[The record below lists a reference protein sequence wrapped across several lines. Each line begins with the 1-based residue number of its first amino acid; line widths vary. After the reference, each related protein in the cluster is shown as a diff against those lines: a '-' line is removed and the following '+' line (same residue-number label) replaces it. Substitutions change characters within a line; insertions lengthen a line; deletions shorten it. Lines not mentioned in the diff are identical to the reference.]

1 MGDLYPNPN
10 LNNRIFLAKQQNR
23 APFVSDALY
32 GDDLL
37 NTQGSNF
44 RTPIIIGKRD
54 GIPQDQP
61 IDYFLQRNFQGNPY
75 VRGMHPYTSNMMVD
89 IAPSVY
95 NTNPMAG
102 RGGYEKNLASFNGT
116 RPLATTL
123 DEPQEIAQ
131 RLYEDEFK
139 LSPNNPLSMQFTL
152 NHAGVEKRA
161 RGEMYDAFRLGLE
174 KNNEDKEPDYD
185 TVLQSKR
192 QKGYNASGFL
202 PKGEYEKSIANYFKS
217 QEPLNSGTFVE
228 NIKAIKTHVTPG
240 PQAAVVPAAGPTSAV
255 AAGAVNFLQPP
266 SGSGGGGGGGG
277 AGPGGGSGSSGGG
290 GNNITIVR
298 TRRAVENNR
307 NAGTDLNTAMNSA
320 STIVFTRP
328 PSSTQSA
335 SLIPR
340 RSPPSIVTPTVP
352 FSSPPATLTSS
363 APLDQPSVV
372 NIEPGRTTTPRKS
385 RFSEFSP
392 SHSATRPTTPMPSR
406 PPSGR
411 AIAPGLAG
419 LVASLDALETEY
431 QNRGR
436 GVGALEEEALRYD
449 ALATQSR
456 SRSSS
461 YASPQAQ
468 IRQAGLLAPART
480 NQRLRDALALG
491 VPPAEAGRMT
501 GEQVVRVR
509 ESRIKNRSQQWT
521 QL

>member
-1 MGDLYPNPN
+1 
-10 LNNRIFLAKQQNR
+10 
-23 APFVSDALY
+23 
-32 GDDLL
+32 
-37 NTQGSNF
+37 
-44 RTPIIIGKRD
+44 
-54 GIPQDQP
+54 
-61 IDYFLQRNFQGNPY
+61 
-75 VRGMHPYTSNMMVD
+75 
-89 IAPSVY
+89 
-95 NTNPMAG
+95 
-102 RGGYEKNLASFNGT
+102 
-116 RPLATTL
+116 
-123 DEPQEIAQ
+123 
-131 RLYEDEFK
+131 
-139 LSPNNPLSMQFTL
+139 
-152 NHAGVEKRA
+152 
-161 RGEMYDAFRLGLE
+161 MYDAFRLGIE

-202 PKGEYEKSIANYFKS
+202 PKGEYEKSIANYFKT

-228 NIKAIKTHVTPG
+228 NIKGIKTHVTPG
-240 PQAAVVPAAGPTSAV
+240 PQAVVVSAAGPTSAV

-266 SGSGGGGGGGG
+266 SGGGGGGGGGG
-277 AGPGGGSGSSGGG
+277 AGPGGGSGSSGG

-340 RSPPSIVTPTVP
+340 RSPPFIVTPIVP

-411 AIAPGLAG
+411 GL
-419 LVASLDALETEY
+419 
-431 QNRGR
+431 
-436 GVGALEEEALRYD
+436 GALEEEALRYD
-449 ALATQSR
+449 ALASQSQG

-468 IRQAGLLAPART
+468 VRQAGLLAPART

>member
-1 MGDLYPNPN
+1 
-10 LNNRIFLAKQQNR
+10 
-23 APFVSDALY
+23 
-32 GDDLL
+32 
-37 NTQGSNF
+37 
-44 RTPIIIGKRD
+44 
-54 GIPQDQP
+54 
-61 IDYFLQRNFQGNPY
+61 
-75 VRGMHPYTSNMMVD
+75 
-89 IAPSVY
+89 
-95 NTNPMAG
+95 
-102 RGGYEKNLASFNGT
+102 
-116 RPLATTL
+116 
-123 DEPQEIAQ
+123 
-131 RLYEDEFK
+131 
-139 LSPNNPLSMQFTL
+139 
-152 NHAGVEKRA
+152 
-161 RGEMYDAFRLGLE
+161 MYDAFRLGIE

-240 PQAAVVPAAGPTSAV
+240 PQAAVVSSSGPTSAV
-255 AAGAVNFLQPP
+255 GAGAVNFLQPP
-266 SGSGGGGGGGG
+266 SGGGGGGGGGGG

-320 STIVFTRP
+320 STVVFTRP

-340 RSPPSIVTPTVP
+340 RSPPSIVTPIVP

-363 APLDQPSVV
+363 APLDQPSVF
-372 NIEPGRTTTPRKS
+372 NIEPGRTMTPRKS
-385 RFSEFSP
+385 RFSEYSP

-411 AIAPGLAG
+411 VNALAG
-419 LVASLDALETEY
+419 LESSLDALEMEY
-431 QNRGR
+431 QNRARPPSGS
-436 GVGALEEEALRYD
+436 LEAETLRYEAL
-449 ALATQSR
+449 ASQSPGY
-456 SRSSS
+456 RSSS

-480 NQRLRDALALG
+480 NQRLRAALALG

-501 GEQVVRVR
+501 GEQVARVR
-509 ESRIKNRSQQWT
+509 ESRSKNRAQQWT